1 MSIGW
6 YFSDDLSPSD
16 ELVDKF
22 ADSKFGID
30 KWSSFAREII
40 QNSLDAQDDE
50 TKPVEVFFDL
60 NKELS
65 LSDIP
70 GCDRTKEILGKCM
83 EAATNMQTK
92 GSYRV
97 GLDVLNKDKIYCL
110 KISDKNT
117 KGVRTGREEAW
128 GAFVFDEGKS
138 IKQRPGS
145 AGSHGVGKK
154 VPFIISSCNTVFYAT
169 KNKYVIDGDEYSDCL
184 FQGKTT
190 LISWI
195 DNDGKRKNS
204 KGWYG
209 AIDES
214 AEPKKRVNP
223 IVVSKDSG
231 INPYFVRTEDY
242 GTDVIIVGV
251 NIYDS
256 ENDVKALIISAVL
269 ENFFVAILN
278 NNLVVKVFDEVINQT
293 NLEKLFRKYYKCQ
306 SDTKNGLEGCLRVYQ
321 GEVDKSQEIYDE
333 NANCLGRIDIYFGLG
348 NEHNKKYYT
357 IVRSHG
363 MRITDYRLNKAGQ
376 PYTAVV
382 YIAGKKLNELLASL
396 ENAAHDSFVTEDENM
411 EINREAVYALKQI
424 RTAVSDYVLEKTS
437 IDEKEGQTIEGLSNI
452 ITIPGVI
459 AAVKKQS
466 SIPVVKKAGVITKRK
481 GSKSKDYS
489 EGKAAYGD
497 TNEKKKR
504 KQSKNKP
511 AKKGSQ
517 LDSILYEEFL
527 VEPIFIKRNKEYL
540 LRFAVNEDIK
550 NAELKFMSVNSEGKE
565 DDTVC
570 DFLESANI
578 GAIRRKVV
586 NGKVKNVS
594 LKQGEIY
601 TIMLNLNRDIT
612 YQLSVELYKKGDVS
626 DEQISISSVE

>member
-1 MSIGW
+1 MNIGW

-30 KWSSFAREII
+30 RWSSFAREII

-50 TKPVEVFFDL
+50 SKPVEVIFDL

-65 LSDIP
+65 ISDIP
-70 GCDRTKEILGKCM
+70 GCNRTKEILEKCM
-83 EAATNMQTK
+83 KAATNKQTK
-92 GSYRV
+92 GSYKV
-97 GLDVLNKDKIYCL
+97 GLDVLDKEKIYCL

-117 KGVRTGREEAW
+117 KGVKTGREEAW

-169 KNKYVIDGDEYSDCL
+169 KNKYSVGDDEYSDCL
-184 FQGKTT
+184 LQGKTT
-190 LISWI
+190 LISWT

-209 AIDES
+209 VIDES
-214 AEPKKRVNP
+214 ADPKNRVNP
-223 IVVSKDSG
+223 IVASNDND
-231 INPYFVRTEDY
+231 INPYFIRKDDY

-251 NIYDS
+251 NIYDN
-256 ENDVKALIISAVL
+256 EADVTASIISAVL

-278 NNLVVKVFDEVINQT
+278 ENLVVKVLDEVINKASF
-293 NLEKLFRKYYKCQ
+293 EKMFRKYYRTQ
-306 SDTKNGLEGCLRVYQ
+306 SETKNGLEGCLRVYQ
-321 GEVDKSQEIYDE
+321 GEANKSHKIYDK

-382 YIAGKKLNELLASL
+382 YIDGKELNELLASL
-396 ENAAHDSFVTEDENM
+396 ENAAHDSFVTKDENM
-411 EINREAVYALKQI
+411 EINRDAVYALEQI
-424 RTAVSDYVLEKTS
+424 KNVVSEYILEMTS
-437 IDEKEGQTIEGLSNI
+437 INEKEGQTIDGLSNI

-459 AAVKKQS
+459 ASVKKKNS
-466 SIPVVKKAGVITKRK
+466 TPVVKRAGVSTKGK
-481 GSKSKDYS
+481 GSKSKDYT
-489 EGKAAYGD
+489 EGKAGYGE
-497 TNEKKKR
+497 TYEKKKR
-504 KQSKNKP
+504 KQGKNKP
-511 AKKGSQ
+511 AKKGGQ
-517 LDSILYEEFL
+517 LDSVLYEDFL
-527 VEPIFIKRNKEYL
+527 IEPVFIKGNKEYL

-570 DFLESANI
+570 DFLLSVNI
-578 GAIRRKVV
+578 GTTRRKVV
-586 NGKVKNVS
+586 NGKVNNIS
-594 LKQGEIY
+594 LKQGEIN
-601 TIMLNLNRDIT
+601 TVTLNLNRDIT
-612 YQLSVELYKKGDVS
+612 YQLSAELYKKGDAAN
-626 DEQISISSVE
+626 E

>member
-1 MSIGW
+1 MCIGW

-30 KWSSFAREII
+30 RWSSFAREII

-60 NKELS
+60 NKELTI
-65 LSDIP
+65 SDIP

-83 EAATNMQTK
+83 EAATNKQTK
-92 GSYRV
+92 GSYKV
-97 GLDVLNKDKIYCL
+97 GIDVLNNEKIYCL
-110 KISDKNT
+110 KISDYNT

-169 KNKYVIDGDEYSDCL
+169 KNKYVLDDKEHSDCL
-184 FQGKTT
+184 LQGKTT
-190 LISWI
+190 LISWT

-214 AEPKKRVNP
+214 ADPKNRVNP
-223 IVVSKDSG
+223 IAICKDSD
-231 INPYFVRTEDY
+231 IAPYFIRTDDY
-242 GTDVIIVGV
+242 GTDVIIIGV
-251 NIYDS
+251 NIYDN
-256 ENDVKALIISAVL
+256 ENDVKTLIISAVL

-278 NNLVVKVFDEVINQT
+278 NNLVVEVFDEIINKASF
-293 NLEKLFRKYYKCQ
+293 EKLFRKYYRSQ
-306 SDTKNGLEGCLRVYQ
+306 SETKNGLEGCLRVYQ
-321 GEVDKSQEIYDE
+321 GDADKSQDIYDK
-333 NANCLGRIDIYFGLG
+333 NGNYLGRIDIYFGLG

-382 YIAGKKLNELLASL
+382 YVDGRELNELLASL
-396 ENAAHDSFVTEDENM
+396 ENAAHDSFVTKDENM
-411 EINREAVYALKQI
+411 EINKDAVYALEQI
-424 RTAVSDYVLEKTS
+424 KKVVNDYVLEMTS
-437 IDEKEGQTIEGLSNI
+437 IDEKEGQTIDGLSNI

-459 AAVKKQS
+459 ASVKKNNT
-466 SIPVVKKAGVITKRK
+466 IPVVKKTGVSVKGK
-481 GSKSKDYS
+481 GSKSKDYT
-489 EGKAAYGD
+489 EGKAGYGETD
-497 TNEKKKR
+497 KKKKR
-504 KQSKNKP
+504 KQGKNKP
-511 AKKGSQ
+511 AKKGGQ
-517 LDSILYEEFL
+517 LDSILYEDFL
-527 VEPIFIKRNKEYL
+527 IEPVFIKGNKEYL

-550 NAELKFMSVNSEGKE
+550 NGELKFMSINSEGKE

-570 DFLESANI
+570 DFLTSVNI
-578 GAIRRKVV
+578 GTTRRKVI
-586 NGKVKNVS
+586 NGKVNNVS
-594 LKQGEIY
+594 LKQGETN
-601 TIMLNLNRDIT
+601 TIILNLNRDIT
-612 YQLSVELYKKGDVS
+612 YQLSAELYKKG
-626 DEQISISSVE
+626 EMPNE